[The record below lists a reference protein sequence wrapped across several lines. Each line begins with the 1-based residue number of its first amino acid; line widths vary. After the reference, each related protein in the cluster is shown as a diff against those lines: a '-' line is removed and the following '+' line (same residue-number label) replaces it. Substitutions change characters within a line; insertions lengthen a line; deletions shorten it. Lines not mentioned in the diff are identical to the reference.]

1 MSWALKTLR
10 SPGRGAECVVTRAA
24 GTRMRPSPPGFGP
37 KAPRRH
43 TGSVLHL
50 IATRA
55 RAVTLVSAAI
65 VAVAFAIGSTVIPRM
80 DSGSAQFADL
90 SSESRLASLEVERRT
105 GVEAGPGVLALVAG
119 GPTAVARVQARIDR
133 DPAVART
140 VIDANGVVLVFLL
153 ARGGDASK
161 GAADR
166 LTTAFAD
173 DPQVLLGG
181 GAIASHQVTEA
192 IQSDLRRAE
201 LIAFPLVLLLS
212 FWVFR
217 GLVAAF
223 LPPLVGAGAIALTF
237 LGLRLAVEVHS
248 LSVFALNLVTGLGL
262 GLAIDYSL
270 FIVSRWR
277 EEAAR
282 HGHGPEALAETMRTA
297 GRTVFFSALTVAAAM
312 ACLLVFPQQFL
323 YSMGVGGVLVAL
335 SAGAVALVP
344 LPAFLYWLG
353 PRIDALA
360 PRRLQQPPSGGRWG
374 RLATW
379 VMRRPGRV
387 AVLSAAVL
395 IVLALPAFGVHF
407 VGVDATT
414 LPASASARQVAETLD
429 RDGIR
434 GRYAPITVITDG
446 SPSEAVTARLASAP
460 GAAAVLP
467 ARQISPGLWR
477 FDLLPSEEGLS
488 DRSQQLVRT
497 VRSEL
502 PDARVTGQTAGFVD
516 QQASLRAHLPW
527 ALAILALTTCTL
539 IFLFTGSVVLPL
551 KSLVM
556 NILTLGASF
565 GILVLVFEW
574 GQGLQGLESTQ
585 PILLCAT
592 AFGLSTDYAIFLFSR
607 IKEGRD
613 RGLANRDA
621 VADGLER
628 TGRVVTA
635 AALLFCVAIGTF
647 ATSGISFIQQLGV
660 GTAAA
665 VALDA
670 TIIRALLVPSLMALL
685 GEWNWWAPAPLRR
698 LHARFAASP
707 LSP

>member
-1 MSWALKTLR
+1 VR
-10 SPGRGAECVVTRAA
+10 RDPGRCCFPVRVR
-24 GTRMRPSPPGFGP
+24 
-37 KAPRRH
+37 
-43 TGSVLHL
+43 HL

-55 RAVTLVSAAI
+55 RAVTLVSVGI
-65 VAVAFAIGSTVIPRM
+65 VVVAFAIGSTVIPRM
-80 DSGSAQFADL
+80 DAGSAQFADL
-90 SSESRLASLEVERRT
+90 SSESRLAGLEVEQRT
-105 GVEAGPGVLALVAG
+105 GVEVDPGVLVLVKG
-119 GPTAVARVQARIDR
+119 GPAAVARVQTRIDR

-140 VIDANGVVLVFLL
+140 LVDENGVVLVFLR

-161 GAADR
+161 DAADR
-166 LTTAFAD
+166 LTAAFAD

-181 GAIASHQVTEA
+181 GAIASRQVTEA
-192 IQSDLRRAE
+192 IRSDLRRAE
-201 LIAFPLVLLLS
+201 LLAFPLVLLLS

-297 GRTVFFSALTVAAAM
+297 GRTVVFSALTVAASM

-323 YSMGVGGVLVAL
+323 YSMGLGGVLVAL
-335 SAGAVALVP
+335 SAGVVALIP

-360 PRRLQQPPSGGRWG
+360 PRRLQQLPSGGRWG
-374 RLATW
+374 RLAAW

-387 AVLSAAVL
+387 AAVSASVLV
-395 IVLALPAFGVHF
+395 VLALPAFGVHF

-429 RDGIR
+429 RDGVR
-434 GRYAPITVITDG
+434 GRYAPITAIMDS
-446 SPSEAVTARLASAP
+446 SPSQAVTAHLAAAP
-460 GAAAVLP
+460 GVAAVLP
-467 ARQISPGLWR
+467 ARQIAAGLWR
-477 FDLLPSEEGLS
+477 LDLLPREEGLS

-502 PDARVTGQTAGFVD
+502 PTARVTGQTASFVD
-516 QQASLRAHLPW
+516 QQASLGAHLPW

-565 GILVLVFEW
+565 GILVLVFEH
-574 GQGLQGLESTQ
+574 GRGLAGLESTQ

-607 IKEGRD
+607 IREARD
-613 RGLANRDA
+613 RGLVNRDA

-628 TGRVVTA
+628 TGRVITA

-647 ATSGISFIQQLGV
+647 ATSGISFIQELGL
-660 GTAAA
+660 GTAVA

-698 LHARFAASP
+698 LHARLGFAEARPSEASP
-707 LSP
+707 ANVR

>member
-1 MSWALKTLR
+1 MGASG
-10 SPGRGAECVVTRAA
+10 PGRCC
-24 GTRMRPSPPGFGP
+24 F
-37 KAPRRH
+37 
-43 TGSVLHL
+43 SVGVIHL
-50 IATRA
+50 ISTRA
-55 RAVTLVSAAI
+55 RAVTVVSAGI
-65 VAVAFAIGSTVIPRM
+65 VALAFAIGSTVIPRM
-80 DSGSAQFADL
+80 DAGSAQFADL
-90 SSESRLASLEVERRT
+90 SSESRLANLEVEQKT
-105 GVEAGPGVLALVAG
+105 GVEADPGVLALVTG
-119 GPTAVARVQARIDR
+119 GPTAVARARARINQ

-140 VIDANGVVLVFLL
+140 VMDDNGVMLVFLR

-161 GAADR
+161 AAAER
-166 LTTAFAD
+166 LAEAFAD
-173 DPQVLLGG
+173 DPEVLLGG
-181 GAIASHQVTEA
+181 GAIASRQVTEA

-237 LGLRLAVEVHS
+237 LGLRVAVEAHS

-282 HGHGPEALAETMRTA
+282 YGHGREALAEMMRTA
-297 GRTVFFSALTVAAAM
+297 GRTVVFSALTVAASM

-323 YSMGVGGVLVAL
+323 YSMGLGGVLVAL
-335 SAGAVALVP
+335 SAGIVALVP

-360 PRRLQQPPSGGRWG
+360 PRRLQQLPSGGRWG
-374 RLATW
+374 RLASW

-387 AVLSAAVL
+387 AAASASVLV
-395 IVLALPAFGVHF
+395 VLALPAFGVRF

-434 GRYAPITVITDG
+434 GRYAPITVVSD
-446 SPSEAVTARLASAP
+446 SQPSQAVTMRLAAAP
-460 GAAAVLP
+460 GVARVLP
-467 ARQISPGLWR
+467 ARRVAPGLWR
-477 FDLLPSEEGLS
+477 LDLLPREEGLS
-488 DRSQQLVRT
+488 ERSQQLVRT
-497 VRSEL
+497 VRAEL
-502 PDARVTGQTAGFVD
+502 PTARVMGQTAGFVD

-527 ALAILALTTCTL
+527 ALAILAVTTSTL

-574 GQGLQGLESTQ
+574 GEGLAGLESTQ

-607 IKEGRD
+607 IREARD
-613 RGLANRDA
+613 RGLQNRDA

-647 ATSGISFIQQLGV
+647 ATSGISFIQELGV
-660 GTAAA
+660 GTAVA

-670 TIIRALLVPSLMALL
+670 TIVRALLVPSLMALL
-685 GEWNWWAPAPLRR
+685 GTWNWWAPAPLRR
-698 LHARFAASP
+698 LHARLGLTEAGPANANP
-707 LSP
+707 

>member
-1 MSWALKTLR
+1 
-10 SPGRGAECVVTRAA
+10 VV
-24 GTRMRPSPPGFGP
+24 
-37 KAPRRH
+37 
-43 TGSVLHL
+43 HL

-55 RAVTLVSAAI
+55 RAVTLVSAGI
-65 VAVAFAIGSTVIPRM
+65 VVVAFAIGSTVIPRM
-80 DSGSAQFADL
+80 DAGSAQFADL
-90 SSESRLASLEVERRT
+90 SSESRLANLEVERRT
-105 GVEAGPGVLALVAG
+105 GVEADPGVLALVTG
-119 GPTAVARVQARIDR
+119 GSAAVARARARFDR

-140 VIDANGVVLVFLL
+140 VVDANGVVLVFLRAL
-153 ARGGDASK
+153 GGEASK
-161 GAADR
+161 DAAGR
-166 LTTAFAD
+166 LTAAFAG
-173 DPQVLLGG
+173 DPQVRLGG
-181 GAIASHQVTEA
+181 GVIASRQVTET

-237 LGLRLAVEVHS
+237 LGLRIAVEVHS

-277 EEAAR
+277 EEAAQ
-282 HGHGPEALAETMRTA
+282 HGHGPEALAATMRTA
-297 GRTVFFSALTVAAAM
+297 GRTVLFSALTVAASM

-323 YSMGVGGVLVAL
+323 YSMGLGGVLVAL
-335 SAGAVALVP
+335 AAGLVALVP

-360 PRRLQQPPSGGRWG
+360 PRRLQQVPSGGRWG
-374 RLATW
+374 RLAAW
-379 VMRRPGRV
+379 VMQRPGRV
-387 AVLSAAVL
+387 AAISASVLVL
-395 IVLALPAFGVHF
+395 LALPALGVHF

-429 RDGIR
+429 REGIR
-434 GRYAPITVITDG
+434 GRYAPITAITDT
-446 SPSEAVTARLASAP
+446 PPPQEAVARLAAAP

-467 ARQISPGLWR
+467 ARQVAPGLWR
-477 FDLLPSEEGLS
+477 LDLLPQERGLA
-488 DRSQQLVRT
+488 DRTQQLVRT
-497 VRSEL
+497 VRAEL
-502 PDARVTGQTAGFVD
+502 PGARVTGQTAAFVD
-516 QQASLRAHLPW
+516 QQASLGAHLPW
-527 ALAILALTTCTL
+527 ALAILFFTTCTL

-551 KSLVM
+551 KSLLM

-574 GQGLQGLESTQ
+574 GQGLAGLESTQ

-613 RGLANRDA
+613 RGLENRDA
-621 VADGLER
+621 VADGMER

-647 ATSGISFIQQLGV
+647 ATSGISFIQELGV
-660 GTAAA
+660 GTAVA

-685 GEWNWWAPAPLRR
+685 GKWNWWAPAPLRR
-698 LHARFAASP
+698 LHSRLGLAD
-707 LSP
+707 

>member
-1 MSWALKTLR
+1 M
-10 SPGRGAECVVTRAA
+10 
-24 GTRMRPSPPGFGP
+24 
-37 KAPRRH
+37 
-43 TGSVLHL
+43 
-50 IATRA
+50 
-55 RAVTLVSAAI
+55 
-65 VAVAFAIGSTVIPRM
+65 
-80 DSGSAQFADL
+80 
-90 SSESRLASLEVERRT
+90 
-105 GVEAGPGVLALVAG
+105 LALVTG
-119 GPTAVARVQARIDR
+119 GPAAVARTRARIDR

-140 VIDANGVVLVFLL
+140 VVDRDGVVLAFLHT
-153 ARGGDASK
+153 RGGDSSK
-161 GAADR
+161 RAADR
-166 LTTAFAD
+166 LTAAFAG
-173 DPQVLLGG
+173 DPQVRLGG
-181 GAIASHQVTEA
+181 GAIASRQVTAA
-192 IQSDLRRAE
+192 IQRDLRRAE

-237 LGLRLAVEVHS
+237 LGLRIAVEVHS

-282 HGHGPEALAETMRTA
+282 HGHGPGGTRRDDALPRAA
-297 GRTVFFSALTVAAAM
+297 PSSSARSPWRPRWPASSSSRSSSSTRWGSAA
-312 ACLLVFPQQFL
+312 
-323 YSMGVGGVLVAL
+323 S
-335 SAGAVALVP
+335 SSRSR
-344 LPAFLYWLG
+344 PASWRSCRCRRSSYWLG

-360 PRRLQQPPSGGRWG
+360 PRRLQQLPSGGRWA
-374 RLATW
+374 RLAAW

-387 AVLSAAVL
+387 AALSASVL
-395 IVLALPAFGVHF
+395 IVLAVPAFRVHF

-414 LPASASARQVAETLD
+414 LPPSASSRQVADALD
-429 RDGIR
+429 REGIR
-434 GRYAPITVITDG
+434 GRYAPITAITDA
-446 SPSEAVTARLASAP
+446 PPPAAVVARLAEEP
-460 GAAAVLP
+460 GAEAVLP
-467 ARQISPGLWR
+467 ARQITPGLWR
-477 FDLLPSEEGLS
+477 LDVLPRDKGLA

-502 PDARVTGQTAGFVD
+502 PAARVTGQTAAFVD
-516 QQASLRAHLPW
+516 QQASLGAHLPW

-574 GQGLQGLESTQ
+574 GRGLSGLESTQ

-607 IKEGRD
+607 IKEARD

-647 ATSGISFIQQLGV
+647 ATSGISFIQELGV
-660 GTAAA
+660 GTAVA

-685 GEWNWWAPAPLRR
+685 GKWNWWAPAPLRR
-698 LHARFAASP
+698 LHDRLGLTEPRAIEADR
-707 LSP
+707 

>member
-1 MSWALKTLR
+1 
-10 SPGRGAECVVTRAA
+10 V
-24 GTRMRPSPPGFGP
+24 
-37 KAPRRH
+37 
-43 TGSVLHL
+43 HL

-55 RAVTLVSAAI
+55 RAVTLISAGVII
-65 VAVAFAIGSTVIPRM
+65 VAFSIGSTVIPRM
-80 DSGSAQFADL
+80 DAGSAQFADL

-105 GVEAGPGVLALVAG
+105 GVEADPGVLALVTG
-119 GPTAVARVQARIDR
+119 GPAVTARVQAQIDR
-133 DPAVART
+133 DPAVAHT
-140 VIDANGVVLVFLL
+140 VIDDNGVVLVFLR
-153 ARGGDASK
+153 ARGGDAAK
-161 GAADR
+161 DAADR
-166 LTTAFAD
+166 LTAAFAD
-173 DPQVLLGG
+173 DPHVLLGG
-181 GAIASHQVTEA
+181 GAIASRQVTEA

-237 LGLRLAVEVHS
+237 LGLRVAVELHS

-282 HGHGPEALAETMRTA
+282 HGHGREALAATMRTA
-297 GRTVFFSALTVAAAM
+297 GRTVVFSALTVAASM

-323 YSMGVGGVLVAL
+323 YSMGLGGVLVAL
-335 SAGAVALVP
+335 SAGLVALVP

-360 PRRLQQPPSGGRWG
+360 PRRLQQVPSGGRWG
-374 RLATW
+374 RLAAW

-387 AVLSAAVL
+387 AAISATVLVL
-395 IVLALPAFGVHF
+395 LALPAVGVHF

-414 LPASASARQVAETLD
+414 LPASASARQVAEALD
-429 RDGIR
+429 RDDVR
-434 GRYAPITVITDG
+434 GRYAPITAIMD
-446 SPSEAVTARLASAP
+446 SPPARAATARLAAAD
-460 GAAAVLP
+460 GVAAVLP
-467 ARQISPGLWR
+467 ARQVTPGLWR
-477 FDLLPSEEGLS
+477 LDLLSREKALS

-497 VRSEL
+497 VRAEL
-502 PDARVTGQTAGFVD
+502 PAARVTGQTAGFVD

-527 ALAILALTTCTL
+527 ALGILALTTCTL

-556 NILTLGASF
+556 NVLTLGASF

-613 RGLANRDA
+613 HGLANRDA

-647 ATSGISFIQQLGV
+647 ATSGISFIQELGV
-660 GTAAA
+660 GTAVA

-685 GEWNWWAPAPLRR
+685 GEWNWWAPGPLRR
-698 LHARFAASP
+698 MHARLGLAD
-707 LSP
+707 

>member
-1 MSWALKTLR
+1 M
-10 SPGRGAECVVTRAA
+10 
-24 GTRMRPSPPGFGP
+24 
-37 KAPRRH
+37 
-43 TGSVLHL
+43 LHL

-55 RAVTLVSAAI
+55 RAVTLVSAGI
-65 VAVAFAIGSTVIPRM
+65 VVVAFALGSTVIPRLEA
-80 DSGSAQFADL
+80 GSAQFADL
-90 SSESRLASLEVERRT
+90 SSESRLANREVERRT
-105 GVEAGPGVLALVAG
+105 GVETDPGVLALVTG
-119 GPTAVARVQARIDR
+119 GAAAVARVRERIDR
-133 DPAVART
+133 DPAVAKT
-140 VIDANGVVLVFLL
+140 VVDPDGVVLVFLHT
-153 ARGGDASK
+153 RGGDASK
-161 GAADR
+161 RAADR
-166 LTTAFAD
+166 LTAAFAG
-173 DPQVLLGG
+173 DPQVRLGG
-181 GAIASHQVTEA
+181 GVIASRQVTDA
-192 IQSDLRRAE
+192 IQRDLRRAE
-201 LIAFPLVLLLS
+201 LLAFPLVLLLS

-223 LPPLVGAGAIALTF
+223 LPPLVGAGAVALTF
-237 LGLRLAVEVHS
+237 LGLRVAVEVHS

-282 HGHGPEALAETMRTA
+282 HGHGPAALAATMRTA
-297 GRTVFFSALTVAAAM
+297 GRTVVFSALTVAASM

-323 YSMGVGGVLVAL
+323 YSMGLGGVLVAL
-335 SAGAVALVP
+335 AAGLVALVP

-360 PRRLQQPPSGGRWG
+360 PRRLQQLPSGGRWA
-374 RLATW
+374 RLAAW

-387 AVLSAAVL
+387 AALSASVL
-395 IVLALPAFGVHF
+395 ILLAVPAFRVHF

-414 LPASASARQVAETLD
+414 LPRSASSRQVAEALD
-429 RDGIR
+429 REGVR
-434 GRYAPITVITDG
+434 GRYAPISAISD
-446 SPSEAVTARLASAP
+446 SPPPAAVVGRLASAP

-467 ARQISPGLWR
+467 ARQIAPGLWR
-477 FDLLPSEEGLS
+477 LDVLPRDDGLAGS
-488 DRSQQLVRT
+488 SQQLVRT

-502 PDARVTGQTAGFVD
+502 PAARVMGQTAAFVD
-516 QQASLRAHLPW
+516 QQASLAAHLPW
-527 ALAILALTTCTL
+527 ALGILAFTTCTL

-551 KSLVM
+551 KSLLM

-574 GQGLQGLESTQ
+574 GRGLDGLESTQ

-613 RGLANRDA
+613 RGLENRDA

-647 ATSGISFIQQLGV
+647 ATSGISFIQELGV
-660 GTAAA
+660 GTAVA

-670 TIIRALLVPSLMALL
+670 TIVRALLVPSLMALL
-685 GEWNWWAPAPLRR
+685 GTWNWWAPEPLRR
-698 LHARFAASP
+698 LHLRLTS
-707 LSP
+707 

>member
-1 MSWALKTLR
+1 MTYLLT
-10 SPGRGAECVVTRAA
+10 T
-24 GTRMRPSPPGFGP
+24 
-37 KAPRRH
+37 H
-43 TGSVLHL
+43 
-50 IATRA
+50 A

-65 VAVAFAIGSTVIPRM
+65 AVVAFAIGSTVIPRM
-80 DSGSAQFADL
+80 AAGSAQFADL
-90 SSESRLASLEVERRT
+90 SSESRLAGLEVERRT
-105 GVEAGPGVLALVAG
+105 GVEADPGILALVSG
-119 GPTAVARVQARIDR
+119 GPAAVARVRARIDR

-140 VIDANGVVLVFLL
+140 VVDRNDVVLVFLR
-153 ARGGDASK
+153 ARGGEASK
-161 GAADR
+161 GAAQR
-166 LTTAFAD
+166 LTDAFAD
-173 DPQVLLGG
+173 DEQVRLGG
-181 GAIASHQVTEA
+181 GSIASRQVTEA
-192 IQSDLRRAE
+192 IQQDLRRAE
-201 LIAFPLVLLLS
+201 LIAFPLVFLLS

-237 LGLRLAVEVHS
+237 LGLRIAIEVHS

-277 EEAAR
+277 EEAAVL
-282 HGHGPEALAETMRTA
+282 GHGPEALAATMRSA
-297 GRTVFFSALTVAAAM
+297 GRTVFFSAVTVAASM
-312 ACLLVFPQQFL
+312 GCLLVFPQQFL
-323 YSMGVGGVLVAL
+323 YSMGLGGVLVAL
-335 SAGAVALVP
+335 AAGLVALVP

-360 PRRLQQPPSGGRWG
+360 PRRLQQVPSGGRWG
-374 RLATW
+374 RLAAW
-379 VMRRPGRV
+379 VMRRPGRI
-387 AVLSAAVL
+387 AVVSTTFLV
-395 IVLALPAFGVHF
+395 VLALPALGVHF

-414 LPASASARQVAETLD
+414 LPPSASARQVAEALD

-434 GRYAPITVITDG
+434 GTYAPITAIVDVR
-446 SPSEAVTARLASAP
+446 PSAAIMARLAAVP
-460 GAAAVLP
+460 GVAEVLP
-467 ARQISPGLWR
+467 AREIVTGLWR
-477 FDLLPSEEGLS
+477 LDLLPQEEGLA
-488 DRSQQLVRT
+488 DRTQQLVRT
-497 VRSEL
+497 VRTEL
-502 PDARVTGQTAGFVD
+502 PGARLTGQTAGFVD

-565 GILVLVFEW
+565 GILVVVFEW
-574 GQGLQGLESTQ
+574 GQGLSGLESTQ
-585 PILLCAT
+585 PILLAAT

-613 RGLANRDA
+613 RGLPNREA

-628 TGRVVTA
+628 TGRLVTA

-647 ATSGISFIQQLGV
+647 ATSGISFIQELGV
-660 GTAAA
+660 GTAVA

-670 TIIRALLVPSLMALL
+670 TVIRALLVPSLMALL
-685 GEWNWWAPAPLRR
+685 GEWNWWAPRPLRR
-698 LHARFAASP
+698 LHARLG
-707 LSP
+707 LSD

>member
-1 MSWALKTLR
+1 MD
-10 SPGRGAECVVTRAA
+10 A
-24 GTRMRPSPPGFGP
+24 GS
-37 KAPRRH
+37 
-43 TGSVLHL
+43 
-50 IATRA
+50 
-55 RAVTLVSAAI
+55 
-65 VAVAFAIGSTVIPRM
+65 
-80 DSGSAQFADL
+80 DQFADL
-90 SSESRLASLEVERRT
+90 SSESWLASLEVQQRT
-105 GVEAGPGVLALVAG
+105 GVEADPGVLALVAG
-119 GPTAVARVQARIDR
+119 GPAAVARVQTRIDR

-140 VIDANGVVLVFLL
+140 IVDDSGVVLVFLR
-153 ARGGDASK
+153 ARGGDETK
-161 GAADR
+161 DAAGR
-166 LTTAFAD
+166 LTAAFAN

-282 HGHGPEALAETMRTA
+282 HGHGPEALAATMRTA
-297 GRTVFFSALTVAAAM
+297 GRTVVFSALTVAASM

-323 YSMGVGGVLVAL
+323 YSMGLGGVLVAL
-335 SAGAVALVP
+335 SAGIVALVP

-360 PRRLQQPPSGGRWG
+360 PRRLQQLPSGGRWG
-374 RLATW
+374 RLAAW
-379 VMRRPGRV
+379 VMQRPGRV
-387 AVLSAAVL
+387 AALSASVL
-395 IVLALPAFGVHF
+395 VVLALPAFGVHF

-429 RDGIR
+429 RNELR
-434 GRYAPITVITDG
+434 GRYAPVTAIMD
-446 SPSEAVTARLASAP
+446 SPPSRAATARLAATA
-460 GAAAVLP
+460 GVAAVLP
-467 ARQISPGLWR
+467 ARQVTPGLWR
-477 FDLLPSEEGLS
+477 LDLLPRHRGLS
-488 DRSQQLVRT
+488 DSSQQLVRT
-497 VRSEL
+497 VRAEL
-502 PDARVTGQTAGFVD
+502 PAARVTGQTAGFVD

-527 ALAILALTTCTL
+527 ALGILALTTCTL

-556 NILTLGASF
+556 NVLTLGASF

-585 PILLCAT
+585 PILLGAT

-607 IKEGRD
+607 IKEARD

-647 ATSGISFIQQLGV
+647 ATSGISFIQELGV

-698 LHARFAASP
+698 LHARLGLAG
-707 LSP
+707 

>member
-1 MSWALKTLR
+1 MRRGL
-10 SPGRGAECVVTRAA
+10 GRCC
-24 GTRMRPSPPGFGP
+24 F
-37 KAPRRH
+37 
-43 TGSVLHL
+43 SVGVIHL

-55 RAVTLVSAAI
+55 RAVTVVSAGL
-65 VAVAFAIGSTVIPRM
+65 VTVAFAIGSTVIPRM
-80 DSGSAQFADL
+80 DAGSAQFADL
-90 SSESRLASLEVERRT
+90 SSESRLASLEVEQKT
-105 GVEAGPGVLALVAG
+105 GVEVDPGVLALVTG
-119 GPTAVARVQARIDR
+119 GPAAVARARARIDR

-140 VIDANGVVLVFLL
+140 VVDESGVVLVFLR

-161 GAADR
+161 DAADR
-166 LTTAFAD
+166 LTAAFAG

-181 GAIASHQVTEA
+181 GAIASRQVTEA
-192 IQSDLRRAE
+192 IQNDLRRAE

-223 LPPLVGAGAIALTF
+223 LPPLVGAGAISLTF
-237 LGLRLAVEVHS
+237 LGLRIAVEVHS

-282 HGHGPEALAETMRTA
+282 HGHGPEALLETMRTA
-297 GRTVFFSALTVAAAM
+297 GRTVVFSALTVAASM

-323 YSMGVGGVLVAL
+323 YSMGLGGVLVAL
-335 SAGAVALVP
+335 SAGVVALVP

-360 PRRLQQPPSGGRWG
+360 PRRLQQLPSGGRWA
-374 RLATW
+374 RLAAW

-387 AVLSAAVL
+387 AAASASAL

-414 LPASASARQVAETLD
+414 LPASASARQVAEALD
-429 RDGIR
+429 RAGIR
-434 GRYAPITVITDG
+434 GRYAPVTAVSD
-446 SPSEAVTARLASAP
+446 SPPSAEATARLAAAP
-460 GAAAVLP
+460 GVAGVLP
-467 ARQISPGLWR
+467 ARRVAPGLWR
-477 FDLLPSEEGLS
+477 LDLLPREEALSE
-488 DRSQQLVRT
+488 RSQQLVRT
-497 VRSEL
+497 VRAEL
-502 PDARVTGQTAGFVD
+502 PAARVTGQTAGFVD
-516 QQASLRAHLPW
+516 QQASLGAHLPW

-556 NILTLGASF
+556 NVLTLGASF

-574 GQGLQGLESTQ
+574 GEGLPGLESTQ

-607 IKEGRD
+607 IKEARD
-613 RGLANRDA
+613 RGLPNRDA

-647 ATSGISFIQQLGV
+647 ATSGISFIQELGV
-660 GTAAA
+660 GTAVA

-685 GEWNWWAPAPLRR
+685 GAWNWWAPAPLRR
-698 LHARFAASP
+698 LYARLGLAEARP
-707 LSP
+707 AEAQP